1 LLLFNYFAE
10 HRRLAQCARQ
20 IQSGIS
26 TDAFYTKHGAN
37 AKSGKRQTR
46 RFSHVSIKE
55 YVKRLRGS
63 LAVACGEAG
72 LKLDPDEILVSE
84 STESNEVNYRL
95 RISVEW
101 IHVD

>member
-1 LLLFNYFAE
+1 
-10 HRRLAQCARQ
+10 
-20 IQSGIS
+20 
-26 TDAFYTKHGAN
+26 
-37 AKSGKRQTR
+37 
-46 RFSHVSIKE
+46 VSIKE